1 MASAPHTVDESQN
14 ASGQDVRSED
24 VQVAQIG
31 VDTRALRSRTWDRLK
46 FEIEYSRKKG
56 TTANSYLIE
65 GEQLALIDP
74 PGERFTKIFIE
85 SLQGR
90 LGDRPI
96 DFIILGHVNPN
107 RAATLD
113 KLLTLYPEACI
124 VCSKPASESL
134 RSLLADRFAQGTT
147 ALPPE
152 LKVIKGDE
160 MTVDLGQG
168 HCLEFVRVP
177 TPRWPDGL
185 ATFDRSSQ
193 ILFSDKFYGAHV
205 CGDQVLDEGWT
216 IYADDRRF
224 FFDSLH
230 APQLRQ
236 VNNALDKMEEFVP
249 ELIAPNH
256 GPMVRYGRV
265 ELMKQ
270 YREWGSKTANQG
282 PMVALIYA
290 SAYGNTA
297 AVGQAIASG
306 ITKGGA
312 TVELINCEH
321 ASPSDIKDAVEQCS
335 GFIIGSPTLGGHAP
349 TQIQTALGI
358 VLANAAKTKPAGV
371 FGSFGWSGEAIDLL
385 EQKVQ
390 DGGYKFAMNTI
401 RVKFAPDAG
410 TLKSCEEAGTDF
422 AQYVRRAEKRR
433 TRRTKRRGDVSDR
446 TSQAMGRVVGAL
458 CIVTAKRDE
467 VETAMLA
474 SWVSQA
480 TFSPPGLTVAVAKE
494 RAVEALMSEGD
505 SFVINIL
512 PEDSPLSR
520 KFMRDYEPGEDR
532 FKDLDTDI
540 ADNGCRII
548 NGASAYMECKVS
560 QRMECGDHWITYA
573 VAEQGDVL
581 NSNALTALHHRKSGN
596 HY

>member
-1 MASAPHTVDESQN
+1 MVSTPQATSAVQPQ
-14 ASGQDVRSED
+14 D
-24 VQVAQIG
+24 VQVAPIG
-31 VDTRALRSRTWDRLK
+31 VGTRALRSRTWDRLK

-65 GEQLALIDP
+65 GDCRALIDP
-74 PGERFTKIFIE
+74 PGERFT
-85 SLQGR
+85 SLFLEALTER
-90 LGDRPI
+90 LDGNAL
-96 DFIILGHVNPN
+96 DFIVLGHVNPN

-113 KLLTLYPEACI
+113 KLLAQYPEACI
-124 VCSKPASESL
+124 ICSKPAAESL
-134 RSLLADRFAQGTT
+134 RSLLADRFAQGGPN
-147 ALPPE
+147 LPPE
-152 LKVIKGDE
+152 VKVIKGDE

-168 HCLEFVRVP
+168 HCLEFLRIP

-185 ATFDRSSQ
+185 ATFDRASR

-205 CGDQVLDEGWT
+205 CGDQVLDEGWK
-216 IYADDRRF
+216 IYEDDRRF

-236 VNNALDKMEEFVP
+236 VNAALDKMEEFE
-249 ELIAPNH
+249 ELDSIAPGH

-270 YREWGSKTANQG
+270 YREWASKTANQG
-282 PMVALIYA
+282 PLVALIYA

-321 ASPSDIKDAVEQCS
+321 TSPADIKDAVEQCA

-349 TQIQTALGI
+349 TQIQTAVGI
-358 VLANAAKTKPAGV
+358 VIANAAKTKPAGV

-401 RVKFAPDAG
+401 RVKFAPDAA

-422 AQYVRRAEKRR
+422 AQYLRRAEKRR
-433 TRRTKRRGDVSDR
+433 TRRTKKRGDVSDR

-458 CIVTAKRDE
+458 CIVTAKRDD

-505 SFVINIL
+505 DFVINVL
-512 PEDSPLSR
+512 PEDSALSR

-532 FKDLDTDI
+532 FKDLDTEM

-548 NGASAYMECKVS
+548 SGASAYMECKVA
-560 QRMECGDHWITYA
+560 QRMECGDHWVTYA
-573 VAEQGDVL
+573 IAKQGNVL
-581 NSNALTALHHRKSGN
+581 NSNALTALHHRKSGS